1 MRTNVS
7 SSLVHPQ
14 THGGSP
20 ATHIT
25 AEQELRRTVMSCLL
39 WEDGFYEDGVS
50 VGDRIAKLVE
60 RLPVSTTCLIAVEAR
75 NLQHLRHVPLLLCAL
90 ASRKASSVGD
100 KQAVSD
106 AVATVVQR
114 ADEMGELISLCA
126 KVSGAAP
133 NTCKR
138 SLRGCVR
145 RGLVRAL
152 AKFGAYQLGKYNSDK
167 AAVKLR
173 DVLRLCH
180 PKPTTPEQ
188 SVLWK
193 SVVDGTLASPDTW
206 EVALSG
212 GADKR
217 ETFTRL
223 LTEGKLGYFALLRN
237 LRNME
242 QAGVDQALVKEAIL
256 ARGHGADKILPFRF
270 LTAATASPRFESEL
284 DRSMVAGIAQ
294 GPRLM
299 GKTVIIVD
307 VSGSMNRRLS
317 SKSELTRMK
326 AACSLAAIIRE
337 ASNDVVVYATGGCD
351 DRRKHATQI
360 VPPRRGMALID
371 AIERMQGPLGG
382 GGIFLTQ
389 VMDHVSAQEKDVER
403 VIVLTDEQDCAIG
416 AGDTPD
422 KAKLF
427 APRNYMLNV
436 STDKNGIGYG
446 RGWTHIDGFS
456 ESVLTYIQ
464 ASEQVAK

>member
-7 SSLVHPQ
+7 SSLVSPQ
-14 THGGSP
+14 THEGAP
-20 ATHIT
+20 ASHIT

-39 WEDGFYEDGVS
+39 WEDGFYEDGVD
-50 VGDRIAKLVE
+50 VADRIAKLVE

-114 ADEMGELISLCA
+114 ADEMGELISIVA

-188 SVLWK
+188 SALWK
-193 SVVDGTLASPDTW
+193 SIVDGTLASPDTW

-223 LTEGKLGYFALLRN
+223 LVEGKLGYFALLRN

-242 QAGVDQALVKEAIL
+242 QAGVDQALVGQHIR
-256 ARGHGADKILPFRF
+256 ARQNGADKILPFRF
-270 LTAATASPRFESEL
+270 IAAARACVQQEAALDASLCQCVAEL
-284 DRSMVAGIAQ
+284 EQLPGR
-294 GPRLM
+294 
-299 GKTVIIVD
+299 TIILVD
-307 VSGSMNRRLS
+307 VSGSMDAPLS
-317 SKSELTRMK
+317 AKSDLKRID
-326 AACSLAAIIRE
+326 AAAALASVANCETLRVFTFS
-337 ASNDVVVYATGGCD
+337 SNTVE
-351 DRRKHATQI
+351 
-360 VPPRRGMALID
+360 VPPRRGMAGVDAVIRSQHHNSTELAKAMKVVNEIDHERLI
-371 AIERMQGPLGG
+371 
-382 GGIFLTQ
+382 
-389 VMDHVSAQEKDVER
+389 
-403 VIVLTDEQDCAIG
+403 VITDEQSTDG
-416 AGDTPD
+416 RVPVP
-422 KAKLF
+422 K
-427 APRNYMLNV
+427 APRAYMINV
-436 STDKNGIGYG
+436 ATSKNGVGYG

-456 ESVLTYIQ
+456 ESVLTYIH
-464 ASEQVAK
+464 ASEQVAQ